1 MPKHRRREHRKIRH
15 YRHRI
20 HKYTNLLLV
29 VISIIIAFALSRAEV
44 FHTFLLQMGNYGY
57 AGAFIAGI
65 LFVSTFT
72 VATGGLILLVL
83 AEKLSPVEIAL
94 IAGAGA
100 VVGDLLIFHVV
111 KDNLT
116 SELVDLYHRFGGKHF
131 THLLYTQY
139 FRWSLPVIGALIIA
153 SPLPDELGVSLMGI
167 SQMNT
172 LKFIPIS
179 FFLNSLGIFLI
190 LSASVFI
197 KP

>member
-1 MPKHRRREHRKIRH
+1 MPKRQHLHHRHTH
-15 YRHRI
+15 RHRI
-20 HKYTNLLLV
+20 HKYTNLFLVLL
-29 VISIIIAFALSRAEV
+29 SIIAAFTLSRAEV
-44 FHTFLLQMGNYGY
+44 FHSFLFNLGNYGY
-57 AGAFIAGI
+57 VGAFIAGI

-83 AEKLSPVEIAL
+83 AETLSPVEIAL

-100 VVGDLLIFHVV
+100 VVGDILIFHIV
-111 KDNLT
+111 KDNL
-116 SELVDLYHRFGGKHF
+116 SGELVDLYKQFGGRHF
-131 THLLYTQY
+131 THLLHSKY
-139 FRWSLPVIGALIIA
+139 FRWTLPVLGALIIA